1 MSEKCL
7 PFSLPFLGTSELS
20 KHRCTLMHHGSR
32 LQFLKIQCLSQFRV
46 FFFISPSKTS
56 VNLVC
61 WFHYLKDIIYIYII
75 YILYII
81 SIKHYPN
88 PQKKKLPKRDSQIEN
103 LAILLMVQ
111 KSSDHQLRLIVFPH
125 YLQGFIQNPRGFL
138 AGFLN
143 HQQYLRIIDQS
154 ELPTSSTHNSDGLKN
169 RVVEPPFAACEE
181 IQHSNG
187 TIFEQ
192 VHGGHL
198 KKVGQKGIC

>member
-7 PFSLPFLGTSELS
+7 PFSLPFLLLLSWS

-32 LQFLKIQCLSQFRV
+32 LQFLKIQCLSQEVDFHV
-46 FFFISPSKTS
+46 KKCVI
-56 VNLVC
+56 C
-61 WFHYLKDIIYIYII
+61 CGWFHYLKDIIYIYNINQA
-75 YILYII
+75 L
-81 SIKHYPN
+81 SS
-88 PQKKKLPKRDSQIEN
+88 KKKLPKRDSQIEN

-111 KSSDHQLRLIVFPH
+111 KSSDHQLRLVVFPH
-125 YLQGFIQNPRGFL
+125 YLQGFIQKPRGFL

-169 RVVEPPFAACEE
+169 HVVEPPFAACEE

-192 VHGGHL
+192 VHRGHL